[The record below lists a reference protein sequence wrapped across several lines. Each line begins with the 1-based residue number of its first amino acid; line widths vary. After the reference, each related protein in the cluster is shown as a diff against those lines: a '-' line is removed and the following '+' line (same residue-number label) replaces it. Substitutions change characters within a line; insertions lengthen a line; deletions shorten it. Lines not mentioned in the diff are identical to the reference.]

1 MTQQQVEAWLL
12 ENGFKE
18 VLLNLY
24 RRDFLDVE
32 VIETG
37 PGVFWVRASIYA
49 PGHDT
54 FLNLILP
61 ITGID
66 VGDNREVQ
74 ILL

>member
-37 PGVFWVRASIYA
+37 PGVFRFRASIYA

-54 FLNLILP
+54 FLNLQLP
-61 ITGID
+61 LSEIEVI
-66 VGDNREVQ
+66 DNREVQ